1 MWIPLNSGGWAG
13 VYLRG
18 QSMGGGGKPTVVRG
32 LNVHL

>member
-1 MWIPLNSGGWAG
+1 MWIPLNLGGWAG

-18 QSMGGGGKPTVVRG
+18 QSIGGGEPTVVRG

>member
-18 QSMGGGGKPTVVRG
+18 QSMGGGGG
-32 LNVHL
+32 GAYSC